1 MVSCD
6 IGVLRHEDKRAHVSV
21 RRRGQVLDG
30 KNGGDILFEVHGAE
44 LSRTNRYMR
53 GSMCHRV
60 EELSLYDTQDSSVPC
75 DIWMEE
81 ELMIHEWR
89 KGLM

>member
-60 EELSLYDTQDSSVPC
+60 EELSLYMTHRTAVFHVTYGWKRNS
-75 DIWMEE
+75 
-81 ELMIHEWR
+81 
-89 KGLM
+89 